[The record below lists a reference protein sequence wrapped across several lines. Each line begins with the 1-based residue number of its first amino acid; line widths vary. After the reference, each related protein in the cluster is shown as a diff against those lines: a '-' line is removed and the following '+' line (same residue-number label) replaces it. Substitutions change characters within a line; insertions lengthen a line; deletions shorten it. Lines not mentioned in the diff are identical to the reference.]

1 MDPERVRTGRD
12 SSPELANV
20 VERNI
25 EALVAHRQE
34 EEGSR
39 GVGERIADGVTRFT
53 GNLFFVSVHLIILT
67 LWLLINVGW
76 LPRFPRFDPSFAIL
90 ASVASVEALFLATF
104 VLITQKRMAA
114 LADKRAELDLQISLL
129 SEHEITRLITLIT
142 AMAERMGLD
151 VAQDPELAELSQD
164 VAPEQVIEKME
175 SHKRAMGRERRGE
188 AGQV

>member
-1 MDPERVRTGRD
+1 MDPERGRTGRD
-12 SSPELANV
+12 SSPGLANV

-25 EALVAHRQE
+25 QALVAHRQE

-39 GVGERIADGVTRFT
+39 RVGERIADSVTRFT
-53 GNLFFVSVHLIILT
+53 GNLFFVSIHLIILA

-76 LPRFPRFDPSFAIL
+76 LRIPRFDPSFTIL

-114 LADKRAELDLQISLL
+114 LADKRAELSLQISLL

-175 SHKRAMGRERRGE
+175 AQKRAMGQDPRG
-188 AGQV
+188 ATGQV

>member
-1 MDPERVRTGRD
+1 MDPERERTGRD

-39 GVGERIADGVTRFT
+39 GAGERIADGVTRFT
-53 GNLFFVSVHLIILT
+53 GNLFFVSIHLIILA
-67 LWLLINVGW
+67 LWFLINVGW
-76 LPRFPRFDPSFAIL
+76 LPRIPRFDPSFAIL

-151 VAQDPELAELSQD
+151 MAQDPELAELSQD
-164 VAPEQVIEKME
+164 VAPEQVIEKLE
-175 SHKRAMGRERRGE
+175 AQKRAAGRDRRGE
-188 AGQV
+188 TGQV

>member
-1 MDPERVRTGRD
+1 MDPERARTGRD
-12 SSPELANV
+12 GSPELANV

-25 EALVAHRQE
+25 QVLVAHRQE

-39 GVGERIADGVTRFT
+39 RLGERIADGVTRLT
-53 GNLFFVSVHLIILT
+53 GNLLFVSIHLTILV
-67 LWLLINVGW
+67 LWFLINVGW
-76 LPRFPRFDPSFAIL
+76 LPRVPRFDPSFAML

-114 LADKRAELDLQISLL
+114 LADKRAELGLQISLL
-129 SEHEITRLITLIT
+129 SEHEITRLITLIA
-142 AMAERMGLD
+142 AMAGRMGLD

-175 SHKRAMGRERRGE
+175 AQKQAMGRDRRGE
-188 AGQV
+188 TGQV

>member
-1 MDPERVRTGRD
+1 MDPERVRAGGD
-12 SSPELANV
+12 GSPELATV

-34 EEGSR
+34 EEGR
-39 GVGERIADGVTRFT
+39 RRLAERLADAATRLT
-53 GNLFFVSVHLIILT
+53 GNLYFVSIHLIILA
-67 LWLLINVGW
+67 LWFFTNIGW
-76 LPRFPRFDPSFAIL
+76 LPQIPRFDPSFTIL

-129 SEHEITRLITLIT
+129 AEHEITRLITLIT

-151 VAQDPELAELSQD
+151 VAQDPELAELSRD
-164 VAPEQVIEKME
+164 VAPEQMIEKME
-175 SHKRAMGRERRGE
+175 AQKRA
-188 AGQV
+188 AGQGHPRDAGQA

>member
-1 MDPERVRTGRD
+1 L
-12 SSPELANV
+12 SP
-20 VERNI
+20 
-25 EALVAHRQE
+25 
-34 EEGSR
+34 S
-39 GVGERIADGVTRFT
+39 
-53 GNLFFVSVHLIILT
+53 HLIILA

-151 VAQDPELAELSQD
+151 VA
-164 VAPEQVIEKME
+164 PEQVIEKME
-175 SHKRAMGRERRGE
+175 SQKRAMGRDRRGE
-188 AGQV
+188 TGQV